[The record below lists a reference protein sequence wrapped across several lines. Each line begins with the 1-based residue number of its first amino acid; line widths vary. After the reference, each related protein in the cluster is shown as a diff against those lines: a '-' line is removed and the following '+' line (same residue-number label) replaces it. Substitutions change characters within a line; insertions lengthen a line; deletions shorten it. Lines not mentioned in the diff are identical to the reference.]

1 MNKIYKWCIMACAAT
16 TLSTSCSDF
25 LEEDNKSGLTAD
37 TFYKTKSGAEAL
49 VNSCYTPL
57 RFWYGQEYAISMTEL
72 GTDIFTRGNGCGQAE
87 LSDYNS
93 SLQGS
98 STAITKE
105 WERLYSALNTC
116 NSAINRLPTS
126 DLQANE
132 KDIRLG
138 EAHFLR
144 ALYLW
149 HIVET
154 WGGVYLTT
162 DECKSPSGYVTRS
175 SVEDFYK
182 TINEDLKEAFSKL
195 PETTTDYGRA
205 TKGAAEALMARVCLY
220 TGDNEGALTHAKN
233 VINNYGYEL
242 AGDYNELCDINTC
255 NESKENIFVCVYDK
269 NEIFGTSI
277 EEGPDGN
284 AIIWRKPGNNPV
296 HLFWVMCYDQVLDK
310 NGKKPVTRSIEYG
323 RGFNRYMP
331 TAYYLDLF
339 NEKIDSRY
347 DDIFQQAWICNNNNS
362 SYIAKGDTAIV
373 FTKYRMSQEEQDK
386 HNYIVIDRDKVYNA
400 DGSIKNRVQNVTF
413 KKFLDPT
420 RESVNYTGSKRHG
433 VILRLAEMYL
443 IAAEAELNMNHK
455 KEGTEYIN
463 QIRRRAGKEGHKAEM
478 EISQDEL
485 TLDFILDERARELG
499 GEQQRWYD
507 LKRTGKLLER
517 VQKYNPDAKANIKDY
532 HILRPIPQTQLDAVI
547 NKEEFKQNTGYS
559 GN

>member
-1 MNKIYKWCIMACAAT
+1 
-16 TLSTSCSDF
+16 
-25 LEEDNKSGLTAD
+25 
-37 TFYKTKSGAEAL
+37 
-49 VNSCYTPL
+49 
-57 RFWYGQEYAISMTEL
+57 MTEL

-242 AGDYNELCDINTC
+242 AGDYKELCDINTC

-373 FTKYRMSQEEQDK
+373 FTKYSMSQEEQDK

-463 QIRRRAGKEGHKAEM
+463 QIRRRAGKEGHKTEM

>member
-1 MNKIYKWCIMACAAT
+1 MACAAT

-162 DECKSPSGYVTRS
+162 DECKSPSGYVKRS

-277 EEGPDGN
+277 EQGPDGN

-373 FTKYRMSQEEQDK
+373 FIKYSMSQEEQDK

-463 QIRRRAGKEGHKAEM
+463 QIRRRAGKEGHKTEM

>member
-1 MNKIYKWCIMACAAT
+1 MACAAT

-162 DECKSPSGYVTRS
+162 DECKSPSGYVKRS

-277 EEGPDGN
+277 EQGPDGN

-373 FTKYRMSQEEQDK
+373 FIKYSMSQEEQDK

-463 QIRRRAGKEGHKAEM
+463 QIRRRAGKEGHKTEM

-547 NKEEFKQNTGYS
+547 NKEEFKQNIGYS

>member
-242 AGDYNELCDINTC
+242 AGDYKELCDINTC

-277 EEGPDGN
+277 EQGPDGN

-373 FTKYRMSQEEQDK
+373 FTKYSMSQEEQDK

-433 VILRLAEMYL
+433 IILRLAEMYL

-547 NKEEFKQNTGYS
+547 NKEEFKQNIGYS